1 MIKKNNILVN
11 KFLIISIF
19 CVFLKVLLSGLF
31 SSDYQVKIFIPFV
44 DYFVTSLQNPWDYF
58 YQENKEVAF
67 PYPPLMLYLL
77 SPFKFIIN
85 FFNINNIF
93 LENLF
98 FKIPSLLLDILI
110 FICLLK
116 LFPQKK
122 NSVLLIYFLSPII
135 LYSVYI
141 NSQLDL
147 IPIAFLFFSY
157 YLLINKRFHLSAIS
171 ISIAML
177 CKSNV
182 FVALPLIIIY
192 LLKNTKFQNLLI
204 YCAIIFLSYFIISYP
219 FITTS
224 GYQFFV
230 LNNPEQSLIFSTF
243 QIIANKK
250 FLWVVAILIIL
261 YGRFYYYNKINE
273 NLLIDFIN
281 LSFIILLTL
290 TYPIPAWYVW
300 IVPFVSIYFLDSDD
314 IFHYKALILFYLFTV
329 LYLAYSIFVFL
340 HPFQEN
346 GYFVDI
352 IFLNNPIDL
361 KYHFSSKANNLIFTS
376 LNTSILIF
384 ALLIFQKSIK
394 RNITYRYKNLITI
407 GIAGDSG
414 SGKSLFSSDF
424 KNLIGEK
431 DYILLEGDGE
441 HKWEREDKNWK
452 EFTHLN
458 PMANK
463 LHNQFEMLRTLTRG
477 KSILKSNYDHSTGKF
492 TPPFIVKPKKLIVL
506 DSLHPFYL
514 PKARKLIDIKVYMN
528 PDESLRKKWKF
539 DRDEN
544 VRKHKS
550 EAIEKEIQ
558 RREPDKQKYILP
570 QLQYADIVF
579 GYQVKTSNNLN
590 EKIAENDL
598 KLKISLEADV
608 VLDDILED
616 FEKIASLKFEHD
628 YSVDLKKQE
637 IVLDG
642 KISINDLENLAEKN
656 ITNISEIISN
666 EIVWHNNYRGIRQL
680 FILLMINNLYKD

>member
-19 CVFLKVLLSGLF
+19 FVFLKVLLSGLF
-31 SSDYQVKIFIPFV
+31 SSDYQVKIFDPFV
-44 DYFVTSLQNPWDYF
+44 DYFVTDLQNPWDYF

-157 YLLINKRFHLSAIS
+157 YFLINKRFHLSAIN
-171 ISIAML
+171 ISIAIL

-182 FVALPLIIIY
+182 LVALPLVIIY
-192 LLKNTKFQNLLI
+192 LLKNTKFQNLFI
-204 YCAIIFLSYFIISYP
+204 YCVIIFTSYFIISYP

-230 LNNPEQSLIFSTF
+230 LNNPEQNLIFSTF

-250 FLWVVAILIIL
+250 FYWVVAVFIIL
-261 YGRFYYYNKINE
+261 YGRFYYYRKINE
-273 NLLIDFIN
+273 NLLINFIN
-281 LSFIILLTL
+281 LSFIILIIL
-290 TYPIPAWYVW
+290 TYPIPSWYVW
-300 IVPFVSIYFLDSDD
+300 IVPFVSIYFLDTDD
-314 IFHYKALILFYLFTV
+314 IFHNKALLLFYLFLA
-329 LYLAYSIFVFL
+329 LYLVYSIFVFS
-340 HPFQEN
+340 HPIQGN
-346 GYFVDI
+346 GYFDDI
-352 IFLNNPIDL
+352 IFLDNPINL
-361 KYHFSSKANNLIFTS
+361 KYNFSSKVNNIIFTT
-376 LNTSILIF
+376 LNTIMLIF
-384 ALLIFQKSIK
+384 ALLVFQKSIK
-394 RNITYRYKNLITI
+394 GNITYRYKTLITI

-414 SGKSLFSSDF
+414 SGKSIFASDF
-424 KNLIGEK
+424 KKIIAEK
-431 DYILLEGDGE
+431 NYLLLEGDGE

-452 EFTHLN
+452 KFTHLN

-463 LHNQFEMLRTLTRG
+463 LHNQFEMLKTLTKG

-506 DSLHPFYL
+506 ESLHPFYL
-514 PKARKLIDIKVYMN
+514 PKARKIIDIKVYMN
-528 PDESLRKKWKF
+528 PEESIRKKWKL

-544 VRKHKS
+544 IRKHKS
-550 EAIEKEIQ
+550 EAIKKEIQ
-558 RREPDKQKYILP
+558 RRELDKQKYILP

-579 GYQVKTSNNLN
+579 SYQVKSSNNLN
-590 EKIAENDL
+590 EKITENDL
-598 KLKISLEADV
+598 KLKISLDADV
-608 VLDDILED
+608 VLDDLLQN
-616 FEKIASLKFEHD
+616 FEKITTLKFEHD
-628 YSVDLKKQE
+628 YSFDLKKQE

-642 KISINDLENLAEKN
+642 EISINDLENLAEKN
-656 ITNISEIISN
+656 ITSISEIISN

-680 FILLMINNLYKD
+680 FILLMINNLYKN